1 MAEIHS
7 PVIRVL
13 YVVDEMTERLSL
25 EELQHIMGNMNVSW
39 CTDPTDCEICASAR
53 QKLEK
58 MIAREQEKP
67 VKEVRDIGGHQV
79 IIERTRG

>member
-1 MAEIHS
+1 
-7 PVIRVL
+7 
-13 YVVDEMTERLSL
+13 VVDEMTERLSL
-25 EELQHIMGNMNVSW
+25 EELQHIMGIMNG
-39 CTDPTDCEICASAR
+39 DCIDVNCSVCASAR

-79 IIERTRG
+79 TIERTRG

>member
-1 MAEIHS
+1 
-7 PVIRVL
+7 
-13 YVVDEMTERLSL
+13 MTERLSL

>member
-1 MAEIHS
+1 
-7 PVIRVL
+7 
-13 YVVDEMTERLSL
+13 MTERLFL